1 LPIKSKH
8 RSNRKQAALA
18 CSWLQWVLLLAAR
31 SAPWQA
37 QTCDAAGTVKPGRRP
52 AINLGLSLVR
62 DQETLMS
69 DIALLPQVEAFLG
82 RRHALFIDGRYVES
96 QGNQSLDVI
105 NPATGQV
112 IAQVSDAVAADI
124 DAAVESSRRG
134 FKQWSQTAPAV
145 RGHVLLKLADLLE
158 QNREELAQIETCQ
171 SGKIIHISRAFEVD
185 QAAHFLRYY
194 AGWATKISGQTLTP
208 SLPSFAGERYT
219 AFTLREPVG
228 VVVGIVPWNFSTM
241 IAIWKL
247 ASALVTGCSIIIKPS
262 EFTPLTILR
271 IAELAMQ
278 AGLPAGALNV
288 VTGGG
293 LVGKGLIEHSG
304 TDKVSFTG
312 SVPTGIA
319 VGQTAM
325 GAGLTRATLELGGKN
340 AAGFL
345 RDVDPEVA
353 VNGIIEAGF
362 LHSGQI
368 CAAAERFFVHRSQIE
383 PIMDKLSQ
391 RLSQLNIGS
400 PLDERTEFG
409 PVTNRPHQQKLG
421 EFFAKAR
428 AQNNTIIHGG
438 KLIEGPGCYVEPT
451 IILANR
457 RDDTLLHEETFGP
470 IATFF
475 PYDSE
480 EELLE
485 LMNDSPYGL
494 SASLWT
500 QDLGKALRMIPAIEA
515 GTVWVNMHT
524 LLDPAVPFGG
534 SKASGI
540 GREFG
545 SAFID
550 YYTEMKSVMISY

>member
-1 LPIKSKH
+1 
-8 RSNRKQAALA
+8 
-18 CSWLQWVLLLAAR
+18 
-31 SAPWQA
+31 
-37 QTCDAAGTVKPGRRP
+37 
-52 AINLGLSLVR
+52 
-62 DQETLMS
+62 MS
-69 DIALLPQVEAFLG
+69 DIALLPQVEAFL
-82 RRHALFIDGRYVES
+82 RRSHALFIDGGYVQSRSS
-96 QGNQSLDVI
+96 QTLEVI
-105 NPATGQV
+105 NPATGKV
-112 IAQVSDAVAADI
+112 IAQVANANPADI
-124 DAAVESSRRG
+124 DAAVESAKRG
-134 FKQWSQTAPAV
+134 FKQWSQATPAT
-145 RGHVLLKLADLLE
+145 RGNVLLKLADLLE
-158 QNREELAQIETCQ
+158 RHREELAQIETCQ

-194 AGWATKISGQTLTP
+194 AGWATKISGQTITP

-219 AFTLREPVG
+219 AYTLRQPVG

-271 IAELAMQ
+271 IAELAIE

-288 VTGGG
+288 LTGGG
-293 LVGKGLIEHSG
+293 LVGKGLIEHPG

-319 VGQTAM
+319 VGQSAM

-340 AAGFL
+340 SAGFL
-345 RDVDPEVA
+345 RDVDLDKA

-368 CAAAERFFVHRSQIE
+368 CAAAERFFAHRSQIE
-383 PIMDKLSQ
+383 PIMDKLAQ
-391 RLSQLNIGS
+391 RLSTLNIGS

-409 PVTNRPHQQKLG
+409 PVTNRQHQLKLG
-421 EFFAKAR
+421 AFFDKAR
-428 AQNNTIIHGG
+428 DENNTIICGG
-438 KLIEGPGCYVEPT
+438 NLIDRPGCYVEPT
-451 IILANR
+451 VILANTVN
-457 RDDTLLHEETFGP
+457 DTLLNEETFGP
-470 IATFF
+470 VATFF
-475 PYDSE
+475 PYDTE
-480 EELLE
+480 DELLE
-485 LMNDSPYGL
+485 LMNNTPYGL

-500 QDLGKALRMIPAIEA
+500 NDLSRAMRMIPSIEA

-534 SKASGI
+534 IKSSGI

-545 SAFID
+545 GAFID
-550 YYTEMKSVMISY
+550 DYTELKSVMIRY

>member
-1 LPIKSKH
+1 
-8 RSNRKQAALA
+8 
-18 CSWLQWVLLLAAR
+18 
-31 SAPWQA
+31 
-37 QTCDAAGTVKPGRRP
+37 
-52 AINLGLSLVR
+52 
-62 DQETLMS
+62 MS
-69 DIALLPQVEAFLG
+69 DIPLLPQVEAFL
-82 RRHALFIDGRYVES
+82 RRSHGLFIDGVNVRSHSS
-96 QGNQSLDVI
+96 QTLAVT
-105 NPATGQV
+105 NPATGEV
-112 IAQVSDAVAADI
+112 IAQVADADLTDI
-124 DAAVESSRRG
+124 DAAVDSANRG
-134 FKQWSQTAPAV
+134 FQLWSQALPAT
-145 RGHVLLKLADLLE
+145 RGNVLLKLADLLDR
-158 QNREELAQIETCQ
+158 NREELAQIETCQ
-171 SGKIIHISRAFEVD
+171 SGKIIQIARAFEVD

-194 AGWATKISGQTLTP
+194 AGWATKISGQTITP

-271 IAELAMQ
+271 IAELAID

-288 VTGGG
+288 LTGGG
-293 LVGKGLIEHSG
+293 SVGKGLIEHPG

-319 VGQTAM
+319 VGQSAM

-340 AAGFL
+340 SAGFL
-345 RDVDPEVA
+345 RDVDLDKA

-383 PIMDKLSQ
+383 AVMGKLAQ
-391 RLSQLNIGS
+391 RLSALNIGS

-409 PVTNRPHQQKLG
+409 PVTNRQHQLKLG

-428 AQNNTIIHGG
+428 AENNSIIHGG
-438 KLIEGPGCYVEPT
+438 NLIDRPGCYVEPT
-451 IILANR
+451 IILANNVN
-457 RDDTLLHEETFGP
+457 DTLLNEETFGP
-470 IATFF
+470 IATFL

-480 EELLE
+480 EELLA
-485 LMNDSPYGL
+485 LMNNTPYGL

-500 QDLGKALRMIPAIEA
+500 NDLGKALRMVPAIEA

-524 LLDPAVPFGG
+524 MLDPAVPFGG
-534 SKASGI
+534 NKSSGI

-550 YYTEMKSVMISY
+550 DYTELKSVMIRY

>member
-1 LPIKSKH
+1 
-8 RSNRKQAALA
+8 
-18 CSWLQWVLLLAAR
+18 
-31 SAPWQA
+31 
-37 QTCDAAGTVKPGRRP
+37 
-52 AINLGLSLVR
+52 
-62 DQETLMS
+62 MS
-69 DIALLPQVEAFLG
+69 DIALLPQVEAFLA
-82 RRHALFIDGRYVES
+82 RHHALFIDGRYVQS
-96 QGNQSLDVI
+96 QSAQTLDVV

-112 IAQVSDAVAADI
+112 IAQVSEASPGDI
-124 DAAVESSRRG
+124 DAAVESARRG
-134 FKQWSQTAPAV
+134 FKQWSAAAPAV

-158 QNREELAQIETCQ
+158 RHREELAQIETCQ
-171 SGKIIHISRAFEVD
+171 SGKIIQISRAFEVD

-194 AGWATKISGQTLTP
+194 AGWATKISGQTITP

-271 IAELAMQ
+271 IAELAMD
-278 AGLPAGALNV
+278 AGLPPGALNV

-293 LVGKGLIEHSG
+293 QVGKGLIEHPG
-304 TDKVSFTG
+304 TNKVSFTG
-312 SVPTGIA
+312 SVPTGLA
-319 VGQTAM
+319 VGQSAM

-345 RDVDPEVA
+345 PDVAADVA

-368 CAAAERFFVHRSQIE
+368 CAAAERFFVHRSQLE
-383 PIMDKLSQ
+383 PIMDKLAQ
-391 RLSQLNIGS
+391 RLSKLNIGS
-400 PLDERTEFG
+400 PLDEATEFG
-409 PVTNRPHQQKLG
+409 PVTNRQHQRKLG

-428 AQNNTIIHGG
+428 AQDNTIIHGG
-438 KLIEGPGCYVEPT
+438 KLIDGPGCYVEPT
-451 IILANR
+451 IILANSR
-457 RDDTLLHEETFGP
+457 SDTLLHEETFGP
-470 IATFF
+470 IATFL

-485 LMNDSPYGL
+485 LMNDTPFGL

-500 QDLGKALRMIPAIEA
+500 NDLGKALRMVPAIEA

-534 SKASGI
+534 SKSSGM

-550 YYTEMKSVMISY
+550 DYTELKSVMIRY

>member
-1 LPIKSKH
+1 
-8 RSNRKQAALA
+8 
-18 CSWLQWVLLLAAR
+18 
-31 SAPWQA
+31 
-37 QTCDAAGTVKPGRRP
+37 
-52 AINLGLSLVR
+52 
-62 DQETLMS
+62 MS
-69 DIALLPQVEAFLG
+69 DISLLPQVDAFLA
-82 RRHALFIDGRYVES
+82 RHHALFIDGGSV
-96 QGNQSLDVI
+96 QSHSSRTLDVI

-112 IAQVSDAVAADI
+112 IAQVADADPADV
-124 DAAVESSRRG
+124 DAAVASARRG
-134 FKQWSQTAPAV
+134 FKQWSQVAPAV
-145 RGHVLLKLADLLE
+145 RGNVLLKLADLLE
-158 QNREELAQIETCQ
+158 QHREELAQIETCQ
-171 SGKIIHISRAFEVD
+171 SGKIIQISRAFEVD

-194 AGWATKISGQTLTP
+194 AGWATKISGQTITP

-271 IAELAMQ
+271 IAELAIE
-278 AGLPAGALNV
+278 AGLPAGVLNV
-288 VTGGG
+288 LTGGG
-293 LVGKGLIEHSG
+293 LVGKALIEHPG
-304 TDKVSFTG
+304 TNKVSFTG

-319 VGQTAM
+319 VGQSAM
-325 GAGLTRATLELGGKN
+325 GAGLTRTTLELGGKN
-340 AAGFL
+340 SAGFL
-345 RDVDPEVA
+345 RDVDLDKA

-383 PIMDKLSQ
+383 AVMGTLAQ
-391 RLSQLNIGS
+391 RLSSLNIGS

-409 PVTNRPHQQKLG
+409 PVTNRQHQLKLG

-428 AQNNTIIHGG
+428 AENNTIIHGG
-438 KLIEGPGCYVEPT
+438 NLIDRPGCYVEPT
-451 IILANR
+451 IILANTVN
-457 RDDTLLHEETFGP
+457 DTLLNEETFGP

-475 PYDSE
+475 PYDTE
-480 EELLE
+480 EEMLA
-485 LMNDSPYGL
+485 LMNNTPYGL

-500 QDLGKALRMIPAIEA
+500 NDLGKALRMVPAIEA

-524 LLDPAVPFGG
+524 MLDPAVPFGG
-534 SKASGI
+534 NKSSGI

-545 SAFID
+545 SAFIED
-550 YYTEMKSVMISY
+550 YTELKSVMIRY

>member
-1 LPIKSKH
+1 
-8 RSNRKQAALA
+8 
-18 CSWLQWVLLLAAR
+18 
-31 SAPWQA
+31 
-37 QTCDAAGTVKPGRRP
+37 
-52 AINLGLSLVR
+52 
-62 DQETLMS
+62 MS
-69 DIALLPQVEAFLG
+69 DIPLLSQVQAFLD
-82 RRHALFIDGRYVES
+82 RSHALFIDGGYVQSHSS
-96 QGNQSLDVI
+96 QTLEVI

-112 IAQVSDAVAADI
+112 IAHVADADPVDI
-124 DAAVESSRRG
+124 DTAVESANRG
-134 FKQWSQTAPAV
+134 FRHWSRVAPAT
-145 RGHVLLKLADLLE
+145 RGNVLLKLADLLQ

-171 SGKIIHISRAFEVD
+171 SGKIIQLSRAFEVD
-185 QAAHFLRYY
+185 QAVHFLRYY
-194 AGWATKISGQTLTP
+194 AGWATKISGQTITP

-262 EFTPLTILR
+262 EFTPLTLLR
-271 IAELAMQ
+271 IAELAME

-288 VTGGG
+288 LTGGG
-293 LVGKGLIEHSG
+293 RVGKALIEHPG

-319 VGQTAM
+319 VGRSAM

-340 AAGFL
+340 SAGFL
-345 RDVDPEVA
+345 PDVDPVKA

-362 LHSGQI
+362 LHSGQV

-383 PIMDKLSQ
+383 PVMDQLVQ
-391 RLSQLNIGS
+391 RLSTLNIGS

-409 PVTNRPHQQKLG
+409 PVTHRQHQLKLG

-428 AQNNTIIHGG
+428 AENNTILHGG
-438 KLIEGPGCYVEPT
+438 NLIDRPGCYVEPT
-451 IILANR
+451 VILANTVN
-457 RDDTLLHEETFGP
+457 DTLLNEETFGP

-480 EELLE
+480 EQLLE
-485 LMNDSPYGL
+485 LMNNTPYGL

-500 QDLGKALRMIPAIEA
+500 NDLSKALRMVPAINA

-524 LLDPAVPFGG
+524 MLDPAVPFGG
-534 SKASGI
+534 NKSSGV

-545 SAFID
+545 SAFIED
-550 YYTEMKSVMISY
+550 YTELKSVMIRY

>member
-1 LPIKSKH
+1 
-8 RSNRKQAALA
+8 
-18 CSWLQWVLLLAAR
+18 
-31 SAPWQA
+31 
-37 QTCDAAGTVKPGRRP
+37 
-52 AINLGLSLVR
+52 
-62 DQETLMS
+62 MS
-69 DIALLPQVEAFLG
+69 DIALLPQVEAFLA
-82 RRHALFIDGRYVES
+82 RHHALFIDGRYVQS
-96 QGNQSLDVI
+96 QSAQTLDVV

-112 IAQVSDAVAADI
+112 IAQVSEASPGDI
-124 DAAVESSRRG
+124 DAAVESARRG
-134 FKQWSQTAPAV
+134 FKQWSAVAPAV

-158 QNREELAQIETCQ
+158 RHREELAQIETCQ
-171 SGKIIHISRAFEVD
+171 SGKIIQISRAFEVD

-194 AGWATKISGQTLTP
+194 AGWATKISGQTITP

-271 IAELAMQ
+271 IAELAMD
-278 AGLPAGALNV
+278 AGLPPGALNV
-288 VTGGG
+288 VIGGG
-293 LVGKGLIEHSG
+293 QVGKSLIEHPG
-304 TDKVSFTG
+304 TNKVSFTG
-312 SVPTGIA
+312 SVPTGLA
-319 VGQTAM
+319 VGQSAM

-345 RDVDPEVA
+345 PDVAADVA

-368 CAAAERFFVHRSQIE
+368 CAAAERFFVHRSQLE
-383 PIMDKLSQ
+383 PIMDKLAQ
-391 RLSQLNIGS
+391 RLSKLNIGS
-400 PLDERTEFG
+400 PLDEATEFG
-409 PVTNRPHQQKLG
+409 PVTNRQHQRKLG

-428 AQNNTIIHGG
+428 AQDNTIIHGG
-438 KLIEGPGCYVEPT
+438 KLIDGPGCYVEPT
-451 IILANR
+451 IILANSR
-457 RDDTLLHEETFGP
+457 SDTLLHEETFGP
-470 IATFF
+470 IATFL

-485 LMNDSPYGL
+485 LMNDTPFGL

-500 QDLGKALRMIPAIEA
+500 NDLGKALRMVPAIEA

-534 SKASGI
+534 SKSSGM

-550 YYTEMKSVMISY
+550 DYTELKSVMIRY

>member
-1 LPIKSKH
+1 
-8 RSNRKQAALA
+8 
-18 CSWLQWVLLLAAR
+18 
-31 SAPWQA
+31 
-37 QTCDAAGTVKPGRRP
+37 
-52 AINLGLSLVR
+52 
-62 DQETLMS
+62 MS
-69 DIALLPQVEAFLG
+69 DIPLLPQVEAFLSRNHG
-82 RRHALFIDGRYVES
+82 LFIDGGYVES
-96 QGNQSLDVI
+96 HSSQTLEVI
-105 NPATGQV
+105 NPATGKV
-112 IAQVSDAVAADI
+112 IAQVADADPADV
-124 DAAVESSRRG
+124 DAAVASANHG
-134 FKQWSQTAPAV
+134 FKQWSQAAPAL
-145 RGHVLLKLADLLE
+145 RGNVLLKLADLLE

-171 SGKIIHISRAFEVD
+171 SGKIIQIARAFEVD

-194 AGWATKISGQTLTP
+194 AGWATKISGQTITP

-262 EFTPLTILR
+262 EFAPLTILR
-271 IAELAMQ
+271 IAELAIE
-278 AGLPAGALNV
+278 AGLPAGVLNV
-288 VTGGG
+288 LTGGG
-293 LVGKGLIEHSG
+293 QVGKGLIEHPG
-304 TDKVSFTG
+304 THKVSFTG

-319 VGQTAM
+319 VGRSAM

-345 RDVDPEVA
+345 RDMDLDKA

-383 PIMDKLSQ
+383 QVMEKLAQ
-391 RLSQLNIGS
+391 RLSTLNIGS

-409 PVTNRPHQQKLG
+409 PVTNRQHQLKLEG
-421 EFFAKAR
+421 FFDTAR
-428 AQNNTIIHGG
+428 TENNTIIHGG
-438 KLIEGPGCYVEPT
+438 QRMDRPGCYVEPT
-451 IILANR
+451 VILAKTVN
-457 RDDTLLHEETFGP
+457 DTLLNEETFGP

-480 EELLE
+480 DELLD
-485 LMNDSPYGL
+485 LMNNTPYGL

-500 QDLGKALRMIPAIEA
+500 NDLGKALRMVPAINA

-524 LLDPAVPFGG
+524 MLDPAVPFGG
-534 SKASGI
+534 NKSSGV

-545 SAFID
+545 GAFIED
-550 YYTEMKSVMISY
+550 YTELKSVMIRY